1 MSAGVRFGE
10 GGFRRS
16 FGRSV
21 ARLAAIAAGLL
32 ATILLL
38 NVPASAQTEPLQ
50 ITSAAADEWPVVEV
64 TLTVFGQD
72 GQPLPGLSPDDF
84 SATLAGE
91 ALPTSSLKT
100 ISDPGLGIAVV
111 LAFDVSGSMGGEPL
125 EQARLAGRALIDQLG
140 SDDQAAVVAFSTVV
154 ELVQPFTAD
163 RSLLLAAIDGLAAGG
178 NTALYG
184 GVQQSAE
191 LAAAAPV
198 DRSSIVLLSDGQD
211 FGAVSATTR
220 EASLDLVRG
229 SGALVFAVGLGPQI
243 DESYLSEL
251 AQAGR
256 GQFLPAPLP
265 DDLTQAYLSAGNVLR
280 QQYVLTLDASG
291 LTIDTETAALVIEAD
306 LPAGLAVASIDIA
319 VPARPEPPAVTDAP
333 PTATDSPPAGGEGGP
348 QAEGGT
354 EEASGGI
361 PWVVVF
367 GVATVL
373 IVGGGAVFAMRRRA
387 RPLVEEPAAQRLRR
401 RPAELSFP
409 EITRAID
416 ATESEAWLQGPDDE
430 RVAVGDTPVTIGYT
444 ADCTIVLPTGG
455 AARGGRV
462 RVWLRDG
469 SYMLH
474 NLSPRL
480 GSVSVGGRPVT
491 WVVLDDGDEI
501 SIGASRLIF
510 RCGNGSR

>member
-1 MSAGVRFGE
+1 MSAGVLFGE
-10 GGFRRS
+10 GGSCRS
-16 FGRSV
+16 LGRLGI
-21 ARLAAIAAGLL
+21 RLAVTAAGVS
-32 ATILLL
+32 AAVLLL
-38 NVPASAQTEPLQ
+38 SFSASAQTEPLQ
-50 ITSAAADEWPVVEV
+50 ITAASADEWPAVEV
-64 TLTVFGQD
+64 TLTVFNED
-72 GQPLPGLSPDDF
+72 GQPLTGLAPDDF

-91 ALPTSSLKT
+91 ALPASSLKT

-125 EQARLAGRALIDQLG
+125 EQAKLAGRALIDQLG

-154 ELVQPFTAD
+154 QLVQPFTAD
-163 RSLLLAAIDGLAAGG
+163 RSLLLAAVDGLVAGG

-191 LAAAAPV
+191 LASAAPV
-198 DRSSIVLLSDGQD
+198 ARSSIVLLSDGQD
-211 FGAVSATTR
+211 FGAVSTTTR
-220 EASLDLVRG
+220 EASLDLVRE

-291 LTIDTETAALVIEAD
+291 LNPESETAVLVIEAD

-319 VPARPEPPAVTDAP
+319 VPAQPEPPVVTDAP
-333 PTATDSPPAGGEGGP
+333 PPGGEGVP
-348 QAEGGT
+348 QPGT
-354 EEASGGI
+354 EEASGGV

-367 GVATVL
+367 GVAAVL
-373 IVGGGAVFAMRRRA
+373 IAGGGAVFAMRKRA
-387 RPLVEEPAAQRLRR
+387 PAPVDESTPERLRR
-401 RPAELSFP
+401 RPAEVSFP
-409 EITRAID
+409 EIRRAID
-416 ATESEAWLQGPDDE
+416 ATESEAWLQGPDDA
-430 RVAVGDTPVTIGYT
+430 RVAVGETPVTIGYT
-444 ADCTIVLPTGG
+444 TDCTIVLPSSGG
-455 AARGGRV
+455 AREGRV

-501 SIGASRLIF
+501 FIGGARLTF